1 MKHILTS
8 VVAVVCSLTWALPSR
23 AHDVASQ
30 IVGVWKIKSVESL
43 DVQSKEVHR
52 PFGDSPLSFFVFSKG
67 GKFLKGNS
75 YGNYKVEGSKVT
87 IAYDR
92 STTMQDIGEATL
104 VREVEVEGNVMTL
117 KSAPIVNRMIGK
129 TLVFIWVAEKVE

>member
-8 VVAVVCSLTWALPSR
+8 VVAVVCSLTWALPSL

-43 DVQSKEVHR
+43 DVQSKEVRR

-67 GKFLKGNS
+67 GRFLKGNS

-87 IAYDR
+87 IAFDR
-92 STTMQDIGEATL
+92 PTTMQDIGRPRWYARSKLRGT
-104 VREVEVEGNVMTL
+104 
-117 KSAPIVNRMIGK
+117 
-129 TLVFIWVAEKVE
+129 